1 MVVEQTMILSEL
13 HNFGEVVLNMMDG
26 VPLIYTCSVIDM
38 NNSRYEDVSMTSVLV
53 AQKEDMESACSTSSF
68 ANPGLQIYASGVT
81 SMFLF
86 HSADK
91 HSLPHLSSDIFL
103 ITVRK

>member
-1 MVVEQTMILSEL
+1 
-13 HNFGEVVLNMMDG
+13 MMDG
-26 VPLIYTCSVIDM
+26 VPLIYTCPMIDM
-38 NNSRYEDVSMTSVLV
+38 NNSRQGEVSMTSALV

-68 ANPGLQIYASGVT
+68 ANPCLQIYALGVT
-81 SMFLF
+81 SMLLF

-103 ITVRK
+103 ITARK